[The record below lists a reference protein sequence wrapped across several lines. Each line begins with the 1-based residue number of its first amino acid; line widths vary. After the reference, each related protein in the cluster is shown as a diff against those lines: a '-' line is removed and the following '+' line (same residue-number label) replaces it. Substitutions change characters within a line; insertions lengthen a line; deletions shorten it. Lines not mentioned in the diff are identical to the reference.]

1 MWIWSGE
8 QRTDTGAAI
17 FSSWSLVP
25 RARQRTVSWK
35 IASRARTARGR
46 HTIAC
51 LAIGGWCGPNESG
64 EKTWHARTRGT
75 RKRGDGMRCSRC
87 TKESLLHPSY
97 RSAFGASCQPA
108 RPSKGADAFMT
119 KVAFSKTLLK
129 VTALWH
135 SRWGIN
141 GEQIK
146 PE

>member
-1 MWIWSGE
+1 MKMWIWSGE

-108 RPSKGADAFMT
+108 RPAVERRRRVHDQGRLFQNST
-119 KVAFSKTLLK
+119 QSHSSVAFEMGNK
-129 VTALWH
+129 
-135 SRWGIN
+135 WGTD
-141 GEQIK
+141 
-146 PE
+146 